1 MSDCESLFLIGVGKV
16 TPVFFSIFGI
26 LLILVVSSSR
36 VPENIKNKILMINI
50 PHSFVDLKPRSRGFL
65 WVCVGFIFAVF
76 AVLMIFIVDEYRDVY
91 QDFAPLVPATRIPR
105 ENVLQDTSVS
115 GVLSNVKSL
124 TGVIDQVTT
133 LKDGSILFF
142 RVRSSLI
149 DRDAVSLM
157 PPESQGSGELPM
169 VEKLFDVSLSENTT
183 VKGVDSPHD
192 LVSGDFVRVS
202 VIESVYDTD
211 RLTAE
216 SIEKIGSVLV
226 RESE

>member
-1 MSDCESLFLIGVGKV
+1 
-16 TPVFFSIFGI
+16 
-26 LLILVVSSSR
+26 
-36 VPENIKNKILMINI
+36 MINI
-50 PHSFVDLKPRSRGFL
+50 PHAFVDLKPRSRDFF
-65 WVCVGFIFAVF
+65 WICVGCILAAF
-76 AVLMIFIVDEYRDVY
+76 AVLIIFILREYRTVDQSSVSV
-91 QDFAPLVPATRIPR
+91 VPSPRIPS

-124 TGVIDQVTT
+124 TGVVDQVTA
-133 LKDGSILFF
+133 LEDGSILFF

-157 PPESQGSGELPM
+157 PLESQGSGELPM

-183 VKGVDSPHD
+183 VKGVDSPDD

-211 RLTAE
+211 RLTAT

>member
-1 MSDCESLFLIGVGKV
+1 
-16 TPVFFSIFGI
+16 
-26 LLILVVSSSR
+26 
-36 VPENIKNKILMINI
+36 MINI
-50 PHSFVDLKPRSRGFL
+50 PHSFVDLKPKSQGFF
-65 WVCVGFIFAVF
+65 WICVGCTFAAF
-76 AVLMIFIVDEYRDVY
+76 AVLMIFIVHEYRNVD
-91 QDFAPLVPATRIPR
+91 QSSVPIVPSPHIPS

-124 TGVIDQVTT
+124 TGVVDQVTA
-133 LKDGSILFF
+133 LEDGSILFF

-149 DRDAVSLM
+149 DRDTVSLM
-157 PPESQGSGELPM
+157 PLESQGSGELHM

-183 VKGVDSPHD
+183 VKGVDSPDD

-202 VIESVYDTD
+202 VTESVYDTD

>member
-1 MSDCESLFLIGVGKV
+1 MV
-16 TPVFFSIFGI
+16 
-26 LLILVVSSSR
+26 
-36 VPENIKNKILMINI
+36 NI
-50 PHSFVDLKPRSRGFL
+50 PHSFVGLKPKSRDFF
-65 WVCVGFIFAVF
+65 WICVGCTFAAF
-76 AVLMIFIVDEYRDVY
+76 AVLMIFIVHEYRNVD
-91 QDFAPLVPATRIPR
+91 QSSVPIVPSPHIPS

-124 TGVIDQVTT
+124 TGVVDQVTA
-133 LKDGSILFF
+133 LEDGSILFF

-149 DRDAVSLM
+149 DRDTVSLM
-157 PPESQGSGELPM
+157 PLESQGSGELHM

-183 VKGVDSPHD
+183 VKGVDSPDD

-202 VIESVYDTD
+202 VTESVYDTD